1 MKTKKNIKII
11 EECTKKSK
19 KITIKGGAFSVKGK
33 KTYTLSQSEKAL
45 IKRLKNQKTKE
56 GIITLLND
64 LKGANNNIS
73 FTSGKFGETTNDSR
87 KKNRLDKLTIEGLDN
102 INLNNLN
109 SEQKKALKDYLPQI
123 FFQANSF
130 SSDKQNSTDIQELI
144 NILSKGIEP
153 VKSEPSNNVTKVYY
167 RNHVLRVLCN
177 VYDLYH

>member
-11 EECTKKSK
+11 KEYTKKSK
-19 KITIKGGAFSVKGK
+19 KITIKGGTSSK
-33 KTYTLSQSEKAL
+33 KVEETYTLSQSEKAL
-45 IKRLKNQKTKE
+45 IKRLKNQTTKE

-73 FTSGKFGETTNDSR
+73 FTSGKFGETNNKSS
-87 KKNRLDKLTIEGLDN
+87 KNNRLKKLSLDELSTESVNN
-102 INLNNLN
+102 INLNKLT

-144 NILSKGIEP
+144 KILSNGKEP
-153 VKSEPSNNVTKVYY
+153 VKSEALNN
-167 RNHVLRVLCN
+167 
-177 VYDLYH
+177 

>member
-11 EECTKKSK
+11 EEYTKKSK
-19 KITIKGGAFSVKGK
+19 KITIKGGASSEKNK

-56 GIITLLND
+56 GIITLLNE
-64 LKGANNNIS
+64 LKGANNIS

-102 INLNNLN
+102 INLNNLT

-144 NILSKGIEP
+144 NFLM
-153 VKSEPSNNVTKVYY
+153 NT
-167 RNHVLRVLCN
+167 L
-177 VYDLYH
+177 